1 MKNIFFISVLFILA
15 FGRMSAQSDKL
26 NELFDKYQNT
36 DGITSIKIAKPM
48 FGMLSNLNIADSE
61 LQNIKPLLGKI
72 QGLKML
78 IIQDPENPGS
88 SKTYANLSK
97 EVLTSLS
104 GLNYQEL
111 MSVNKQDSKI
121 KFLTNNVKNGIM
133 DNLLLNIN
141 SGDSTVLMF
150 LDCKISM
157 DDINSLVKENQTYST
172 TTTTNSQDS
181 SVITSSSDRNYTD
194 GESEIRNVGSFSGI
208 QTSAGINVVFT
219 QSRSQLVKVETDP
232 GMQKYIKTEVLGG
245 ILRISIDNNGVRNL
259 RFRKI
264 LVTVNAPTLENLK
277 VTSGASFTTTNR
289 VASSS
294 MDVDVSSGASVKADF
309 NIKNELK
316 ISTSSGASAKIDLEA
331 GTLTFD
337 SSSGSSTTLVGRA
350 GQADYEASS
359 ASSCNAQNVV
369 ARNVTAKA
377 SSGAT
382 LKVNAMESLETHV
395 SSGAS
400 VRYKGNPEKMN
411 AKNSSGGSTRKMD

>member
-150 LDCKISM
+150 LDGKISM

-181 SVITSSSDRNYTD
+181 SVITSSNDRNYTD

-350 GQADYEASS
+350 DQADYEASS